1 MKYSIELTV
10 TAKEMLELIQL
21 NHRKKI
27 VEQIRTLEKEPEKK
41 GKSLHGELSGFYSL
55 HFSRYRVIY
64 TIDKGRVVVI
74 VVAAGLRK
82 EGERY
87 DIYALAKKIIRSGLI
102 K

>member
-10 TAKEMLELIQL
+10 TAKEMLDSIQL

-27 VEQIRTLEKEPEKK
+27 VEQIRTPEKK